1 MSRKLPI
8 FPGKDSIPK
17 DRSVLSNKKSPE
29 CFYDTGTLEWNGKKL
44 TIKARTALY
53 SYKEIFCGK

>member
-1 MSRKLPI
+1 LLTNFS
-8 FPGKDSIPK
+8 GTEK